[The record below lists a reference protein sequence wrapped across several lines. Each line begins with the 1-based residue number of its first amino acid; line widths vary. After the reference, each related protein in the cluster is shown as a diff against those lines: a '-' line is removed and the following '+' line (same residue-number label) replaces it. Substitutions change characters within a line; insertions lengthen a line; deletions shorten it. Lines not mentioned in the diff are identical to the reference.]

1 MAATPQPQWTYRPA
15 DRWGPG
21 RVIALVLG
29 IVLLILPGLALL
41 AGGGVLLWADQ
52 AERSDDGYLYSA
64 QDGFATEGYA
74 MVSERIDL
82 STGADWVPLSAALG
96 TARVEITGADD
107 VFIGIAP
114 LAEGRAYLDGVE
126 RTVIDD
132 LGIDTSARAQE
143 LVPGGAPSGP
153 PTEQDF
159 WVAQASGAGAQ
170 QLSWEPADGNWL
182 LVVMNADGSA
192 DVAVT
197 ARIGATA
204 PALDGLAWG
213 LIGGGVFLVLMGVL
227 VVVLTVRRRPARY
240 AGPPYGGA
248 PATVGPPPAWA
259 PPPPVDRRSAAD
271 NLPTSD
277 VRQQGPS
284 TG

>member
-1 MAATPQPQWTYRPA
+1 MAATPQPQWTPRPV

-21 RVIALVLG
+21 RVIALLLG
-29 IVLLILPGLALL
+29 IVLLLLPGLALV

-52 AERSDDGYLYSA
+52 AERGDDGYLYSA
-64 QDGFATEGYA
+64 EDGFSTEGYA

-82 STGADWVPLSAALG
+82 ATDADWVPLSAALG
-96 TARVEITGADD
+96 TARVEVTGADD

-132 LGIDTSARAQE
+132 LGIDTSAAAQQ
-143 LVPGGAPSGP
+143 LVAGGAPSGP

-159 WVAQASGAGAQ
+159 WVAQASGAGTQ

-204 PALDGLAWG
+204 PGLDGLAWG
-213 LIGGGVFLVLMGVL
+213 LIGGGLFLLLMGVL
-227 VVVLTVRRRPARY
+227 VVALTVRRRPARY
-240 AGPPYGGA
+240 AGPPYGAA
-248 PATVGPPPAWA
+248 PVSGGPPPWA
-259 PPPPVDRRSAAD
+259 PPAPVDRSTAAD
-271 NLPTSD
+271 GQPARD
-277 VRQQGPS
+277 VTPRGPS

>member
-1 MAATPQPQWTYRPA
+1 MVATPQPPWTQPPA

-21 RVIALVLG
+21 RVVALILG
-29 IVLLILPGLALL
+29 IVLLLLPGLGLL
-41 AGGGVLLWADQ
+41 AAGGVLLWADQ
-52 AERSDDGYLYSA
+52 AERADDGYLYSA
-64 QDGFATEGYA
+64 QDGFSTEGYA

-82 STGADWVPLSAALG
+82 ATGADWVPLSAALG
-96 TARVEITGADD
+96 TARVEVTGADD

-159 WVAQASGAGAQ
+159 WVAQASGAGTQ

-197 ARIGATA
+197 ARVGATA

-213 LIGGGVFLVLMGVL
+213 LIAGGAFLLLIGIL
-227 VVVLTVRRRPARY
+227 VVTLAARRRPARY

-248 PATVGPPPAWA
+248 PAPAGPPPAWA
-259 PPPPVDRRSAAD
+259 PPPPVDRSSAAD
-271 NLPTSD
+271 NQPADDVTHRRPPT
-277 VRQQGPS
+277 G
-284 TG
+284 